1 MVWASNS
8 QRLPLTIQLN
18 HRLGCVEFGNRKIT
32 DAIND
37 GSGRLRPPL
46 TPTS

>member
-18 HRLGCVEFGNRKIT
+18 HRLGWVEFGNRKIT
-32 DAIND
+32 DAIDD
-37 GSGRLRPPL
+37 GSGQLRPPL